1 MILTAC
7 QGKLQVLTDEWRS
20 KRTLELIGRH
30 PCLLIQPLL
39 FDNTSGHVTMNT
51 NGASASTASSHTGSH
66 RTHIE
71 TGTLSLPPSFPRA
84 KLAKTVFRQLPSTG
98 RQLALKFLKDGQVSI
113 QKRRVVI
120 LALSMPLLFAAF
132 PVPLLVSLAKGV
144 QDFLFFPRQQ
154 RFNTINSARLQDEND
169 LYNHEFEE
177 ETQQLD
183 HQALTV
189 NLDNE
194 NKLEGFCFPVPNNP
208 LGVVLFFHGND
219 QTATGMAN
227 SYAQM
232 MTSSGFHCLF
242 CEYPGYGNSTGD
254 IYSEL
259 DVFKAATA
267 FFNTMCSMFEDD
279 TPTFVYGSS
288 IGTGIAA
295 YLASENERI
304 TKAVLHASYCDLKAL
319 SRCFSRWI
327 PSGLIRYDI
336 NTHKYLS
343 RFLARDNTRALLLHA
358 TGDEIIPYKQ
368 SEKLISPHEN
378 NHRAYL
384 VTAGGQHSHYLGHN
398 AMLEIDDDAIIGFL
412 QRDFDSNGI
421 GFDNDESSL

>member
-1 MILTAC
+1 MLA
-7 QGKLQVLTDEWRS
+7 DEWRS
-20 KRTLELIGRH
+20 KRALELIGRH

-39 FDNTSGHVTMNT
+39 FVTTSGHVTMDT
-51 NGASASTASSHTGSH
+51 NGASSVSTASSHTRSH
-66 RTHIE
+66 RSHIE
-71 TGTLSLPPSFPRA
+71 TGTLSLPPSFPRT

-98 RQLALKFLKDGQVSI
+98 RQLALKFLKDGQASI

-120 LALSMPLLFAAF
+120 LALSTPLLCAAF
-132 PVPLLVSLAKGV
+132 PVPLIVSLAKGL
-144 QDFLFFPRQQ
+144 QDFFFFPRQQ
-154 RFNTINSARLQDEND
+154 RFDTINNARLQGENL
-169 LYNHEFEE
+169 LYNLEFEE
-177 ETQQLD
+177 ETLQLD
-183 HQALTV
+183 PQALTV

-254 IYSEL
+254 IYSEQ

-267 FFNTMCSMFEDD
+267 FFNTLCSMFEDNI
-279 TPTFVYGSS
+279 PTFVYGSS

-295 YLASENERI
+295 YIASENERI
-304 TKAVLHASYCDLKAL
+304 TKAVLHAPYCDLKAL

-368 SEKLISPHEN
+368 YQKLISPHEDN
-378 NHRAYL
+378 KRAYL
-384 VTAGGQHSHYLGHN
+384 VTAGGQNSHYLGHN
-398 AMLEIDDDAIIGFL
+398 DMLDIDDEAIINFL
-412 QRDFDSNGI
+412 QRNFDANGI
-421 GFDNDESSL
+421 EIDNDELSL